1 MKKIY
6 ILTLILFLF
15 TKMLFAQDTPYLGE
29 IKLFAGNFPPRGWA
43 FCNGQLLLIN
53 QNQALFSLLGTTYGG
68 NGQTTFALPDL
79 RGRAAVG
86 DGLSIV
92 LGEKQGA
99 ETTTLTEANL
109 PVHSH
114 TEPVKVSSSAA
125 TLNVPTASSA
135 IAAPAITVNSTT
147 RAMLGYNAA
156 APNTSLSGTA
166 STAAGTASP
175 TPINTMQ
182 PYIAMTY
189 IIALQGIFPSR
200 N

>member
-6 ILTLILFLF
+6 LLILVLFLC
-15 TKMLFAQDTPYLGE
+15 TKSIFAQPYMGE
-29 IKLFAGNFPPRGWA
+29 IKLFAGNFPPKGWA
-43 FCNGQLLLIN
+43 LCNGQLLPIN

-79 RGRAAVG
+79 RGRVPVG
-86 DGLSIV
+86 EGLSIV
-92 LGEKQGA
+92 LGERQGA
-99 ETTTLTEANL
+99 ETATLTEANL
-109 PVHSH
+109 PAHSH
-114 TEPVKVSSSAA
+114 TEPVKVSSSTA
-125 TLNVPTASSA
+125 TSNVPTASSS
-135 IAAPAITVNSTT
+135 IAAPTITANSIT
-147 RAMLGYNAA
+147 RNSLGFNTAV
-156 APNTSLSGTA
+156 PNTALSGTA
-166 STAAGTASP
+166 TTAAGTVTP

>member
-1 MKKIY
+1 MKNIY
-6 ILTLILFLF
+6 IFALVLFLF
-15 TKMLFAQDTPYLGE
+15 TKTLFAQEQYLGE
-29 IKLFAGNFPPRGWA
+29 IKLFAGNFPPKGWT
-43 FCNGQLLLIN
+43 FCNGQLLPIN

-79 RGRAAVG
+79 RGRVPVG

-99 ETTTLTEANL
+99 ETTILTEANL
-109 PVHSH
+109 PAHNH
-114 TEPVKVSSSAA
+114 NEPVKVSSSVA
-125 TLNVPTASSA
+125 TLNVPTASSS
-135 IAAPAITVNSTT
+135 IAAPTITVNSTT
-147 RAMLGYNAA
+147 RAILGYNTAT
-156 APNTSLSGTA
+156 PNTPLLGTA
-166 STAAGTASP
+166 TTAAGTALP

-200 N
+200 D